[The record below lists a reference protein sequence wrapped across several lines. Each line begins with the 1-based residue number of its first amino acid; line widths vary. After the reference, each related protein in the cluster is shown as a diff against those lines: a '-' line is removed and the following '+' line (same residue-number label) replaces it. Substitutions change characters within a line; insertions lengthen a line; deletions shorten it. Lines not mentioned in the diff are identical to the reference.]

1 MVDGV
6 DRERRGDEGS
16 SRAEGTGR
24 VSTSATQRSALLVA
38 TLASFLTP
46 FMGSSLNVAL
56 PSIDNEFGM
65 DAITLSWVPTSYL
78 LAASMFL
85 VPFGRLA
92 DIYGRKRIFSYGVVS
107 YTTASVLCA
116 FASSGTMLIAGRALQ
131 GLGGAMMLGI
141 GVAILT
147 SVFPSDQRGKVLG
160 INTASVYIGLSV
172 GPFIGGYL
180 TQQLGWRSI
189 FLANIPLGIL
199 MIILVSWHLKGEWAE
214 AKGAKIDITGSIVY
228 SLALTAIMYGF
239 SLLPSASGAVLISS
253 GVLGMVLFVR
263 LQDQAESPMMDTKLF
278 RRNRA
283 FAFSNL
289 AALINY
295 SATFAVGFLLSLYL
309 QYVRGFSPQN
319 AGFILVAQ
327 PVVMALG
334 SPYAGRL
341 SDRVEPRVVASWGM
355 GLIVIGL
362 LLFAFLSETTPIA
375 VIVGGLILLGLGFAL
390 FSSPNTN
397 AVMSSV
403 DRSLYGVAAG
413 TLATMRMTGQML
425 SIGIAM
431 LIFALM
437 VGRVQITAENASRFL
452 ISVNIAFAIFALLC
466 IGGVFAS
473 LARGRVR

>member
-1 MVDGV
+1 V
-6 DRERRGDEGS
+6 R
-16 SRAEGTGR
+16 
-24 VSTSATQRSALLVA
+24 TSATQRSALLVA

-56 PSIDNEFGM
+56 PSIDSEFGM
-65 DAITLSWVPTSYL
+65 DAIALSWVPTSYL

-92 DIYGRKRIFSYGVVS
+92 DIYGRKRIFSYGVVC
-107 YTTASVLCA
+107 YTMASVLCA

-147 SVFPSDQRGKVLG
+147 SVFPADQRGKVLG

-199 MIILVSWHLKGEWAE
+199 MIILVSWQLKGEWAE
-214 AKGAKIDITGSIVY
+214 ARGAKIDITGSVVY

-239 SLLPSASGAVLISS
+239 SLLPSASGAVLIAG

-319 AGFILVAQ
+319 SGFILVAQ

-341 SDRVEPRVVASWGM
+341 SDRVEPRIVASWGM

-362 LLFAFLSETTPIA
+362 LLFAFLNETTPIE
-375 VIVGGLILLGLGFAL
+375 VIIGGLVLLGLGFAL